1 MSKILVT
8 GGAGYIGSIVVQAL
22 LESDHEVVVVDDFST
37 GNIDAVP
44 SGVSLVRVSYYSP
57 LMQYVFTEHHPDTV
71 IHLAARMSPTESVEK
86 PLEYFRDN
94 VTGTLNLLT
103 AMLEAGVSR
112 IVFASS
118 ACVYGDPEL
127 ALVDEVSPLSPINPY
142 GETKLMVERILEWY
156 HQAYGLKYVAFR
168 FFNVAGAV
176 GGLGPAKSFNNGL
189 IPYILQVPLGQSEA
203 IPVYGND
210 YKTHDGTCVRDYVH
224 VKDIA
229 EAVELAL
236 LKIDAV
242 NGVYNLG
249 SGLGYSV
256 KDIILNACKVLGQE
270 IPMDIQPRRPGDPP
284 VLVASTFKAWEQLG
298 WVPTNSDIKTIISDT
313 WEWMQSHPQGY
324 AKEEA

>member
-8 GGAGYIGSIVVQAL
+8 GGAGYIGSIVAQAL

-37 GNIDAVP
+37 GNIDVIP
-44 SGVSLVRVSYYSP
+44 SGAHFFKASYSDPYMLSV
-57 LMQYVFTEHHPDTV
+57 LTKHHPDTV

-118 ACVYGDPEL
+118 ACVYGNPEL
-127 ALVDEVSPLSPINPY
+127 ALVDEASPLSPINPY

-224 VKDIA
+224 VRDIA

-236 LKIDAV
+236 LKMDAV

-256 KDIILNACKVLGQE
+256 KDIILDTCRVLGQE

-284 VLVASTFKAWEQLG
+284 ILVASTFKAWDELG
-298 WVPTNSDIKTIISDT
+298 WSPSCSGIETIIRDT
-313 WEWMQSHPQGY
+313 WEWMKAHPNGY
-324 AKEEA
+324 EGVK

>member
-44 SGVSLVRVSYYSP
+44 SGVRTIEVPYYSP
-57 LMQYVFTEHHPDTV
+57 RMLPLLEVCRPDMV
-71 IHLAARMSPTESVEK
+71 IHMAARMSPTESVEK

-118 ACVYGDPEL
+118 ACVYGDPGGIANETMTL
-127 ALVDEVSPLSPINPY
+127 EPINPY

-156 HQAYGLKYVAFR
+156 HHAYGMKYVASR

-176 GGLGPAKSFNNGL
+176 GNLGPAKSFNNGL
-189 IPYILQVPLGQSEA
+189 IPYILQVPFGQSEVV
-203 IPVYGND
+203 PVYGSD
-210 YKTHDGTCVRDYVH
+210 YGTSDGTCVRDYVH
-224 VKDIA
+224 VKDIT
-229 EAVELAL
+229 EAILLAL
-236 LKIDAV
+236 EKMDVAS
-242 NGVYNLG
+242 GVYNLG
-249 SGLGYSV
+249 SGFGYSV
-256 KDIILNACKVLGQE
+256 SEVINWAIKVVGRH
-270 IPMDIQPRRPGDPP
+270 IPWEHQPRRSGDPP
-284 VLVASTFKAWEQLG
+284 ILVASTHKAWDKLG
-298 WVPTNSDIKTIISDT
+298 WVPNNSSIETIIRDT
-313 WEWMQSHPQGY
+313 WEWMQTHPHGY
-324 AKEEA
+324 KGARQ